1 MNSSTAPD
9 VRPRDPGIDV
19 DAIALAIDHARAD
32 RAGLPPRCVVNA
44 GTDELVAHL
53 RRLMSADEY
62 GHDEPDR
69 GAVRLLFRAAYRH
82 LDVAVRPD
90 ATTPDAAA
98 YAYWRTVAS
107 LTAAFGDLYQEM
119 RQGAGETAEG

>member
-9 VRPRDPGIDV
+9 VRPKDPGIDV
-19 DAIALAIDHARAD
+19 GAIADAIEHARAD
-32 RAGLPPRCVVNA
+32 RAGVPPRCVVNA
-44 GTDELVAHL
+44 GTDDLVAHL
-53 RRLMSADEY
+53 RKLMSADEY

-82 LDVAVRPD
+82 LDIAVRPD
-90 ATTPDAAA
+90 ADTPDLAA

-107 LTAAFGDLYQEM
+107 FAAAFRDLYCET
-119 RQGAGETAEG
+119 GAGAE

>member
-1 MNSSTAPD
+1 MNTSTARD
-9 VRPRDPGIDV
+9 VRPKDPGIDV
-19 DAIALAIDHARAD
+19 DAITDAIEHARAD
-32 RAGLPPRCVVNA
+32 RAGVPPRTVVNA

-53 RRLMSADEY
+53 RKLMSADEY

-82 LDVAVRPD
+82 LSLAVRPD
-90 ATTPDAAA
+90 PSTPDLAA

-107 LTAAFGDLYQEM
+107 LTAAFRDLYCEPG
-119 RQGAGETAEG
+119 RDGA